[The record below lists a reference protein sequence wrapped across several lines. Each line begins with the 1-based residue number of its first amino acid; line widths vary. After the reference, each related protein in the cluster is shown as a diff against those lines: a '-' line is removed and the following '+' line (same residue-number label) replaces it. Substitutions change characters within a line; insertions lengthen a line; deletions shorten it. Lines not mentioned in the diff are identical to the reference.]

1 MSRRRWNSFRICV
14 LPLIL
19 VILRMV
25 RSPVP
30 ALLVVGVGGTSDS
43 ASERS
48 GLIRWAARG
57 ARGEVSTTAGAG
69 IDFRRLFRGAELCS
83 SSR

>member
-25 RSPVP
+25 RSPAP

-48 GLIRWAARG
+48 GLTGRARG